1 MRVLGPVAV
10 LLPAVLILPGCV
22 SPVAKVPQAPVPP
35 AVVQSAT
42 RFRKEYLLAPGDQV
56 EVAVRR
62 TPEVSRTVTV
72 RPDGFITLPMVQD
85 VAAAGRSPR
94 ELAAD
99 LTKLFSERL
108 LHPEVVVIPTQVRQ
122 PVIYVT
128 GDVTA
133 PSVVPLRD
141 APTAVQAITAAGG
154 LRRSGATKE
163 IAIIRLNPE
172 GYVQAIQVPVAVK
185 GQPGPYMALRS
196 TLLQPDDII
205 FVPETGRSQVSRML
219 EDFVNRPLVG
229 VTSVLG
235 VYVNFRFIEALT
247 R

>member
-1 MRVLGPVAV
+1 
-10 LLPAVLILPGCV
+10 
-22 SPVAKVPQAPVPP
+22 
-35 AVVQSAT
+35 
-42 RFRKEYLLAPGDQV
+42 
-56 EVAVRR
+56 
-62 TPEVSRTVTV
+62 
-72 RPDGFITLPMVQD
+72 
-85 VAAAGRSPR
+85 
-94 ELAAD
+94 
-99 LTKLFSERL
+99 
-108 LHPEVVVIPTQVRQ
+108 
-122 PVIYVT
+122 
-128 GDVTA
+128 
-133 PSVVPLRD
+133 
-141 APTAVQAITAAGG
+141 
-154 LRRSGATKE
+154 
-163 IAIIRLNPE
+163 